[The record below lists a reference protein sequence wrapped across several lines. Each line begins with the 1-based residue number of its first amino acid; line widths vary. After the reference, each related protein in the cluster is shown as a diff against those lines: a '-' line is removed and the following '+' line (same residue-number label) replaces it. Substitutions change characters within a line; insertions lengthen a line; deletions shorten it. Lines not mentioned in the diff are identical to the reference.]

1 MGRIS
6 EECIREQAVDKER
19 GRGEIIWSFVEK
31 IVHIL
36 VIKVVGCIL
45 LIRFLSLN
53 RKYMSLC

>member
-31 IVHIL
+31 I
-36 VIKVVGCIL
+36 
-45 LIRFLSLN
+45 
-53 RKYMSLC
+53 